1 MNQKARR
8 WNSIKKQLF
17 IGSMLLALVPA
28 TGCKKDKVKVET
40 PPAYHVKF
48 NSNSIEVP
56 STAGQEVTVL
66 IESNSKWKITLS
78 QPADWLDLN
87 KTSGAGNDSLKL
99 KVTKDNVTGQ
109 KRTVTVTAS
118 LTEGQASP
126 GQLVVEQPVFVNN
139 VTISWKKVL
148 GGNGNEY
155 AYSVVTLP
163 DGSHVIAGSTSSN
176 GDGDVGVTRGGID
189 FWVVKFDGNGT
200 LDWQK
205 TFGGNGNDVP
215 TSLAAT
221 PDGGY
226 ALCGYSNSNN
236 GDVAENKGGVDYWIL
251 KLDGTG
257 NIRWKKTLGGS
268 HDDFPNG
275 ITVTTQGVIVVAGYT
290 ASKQTGDVG
299 NNQGSE
305 DYWVVAL
312 ENNNGNTIWKK
323 TMGGNGSEK
332 ARSIIP
338 TTDGGVIIGGDA
350 SSSNNGDVPA
360 TKGNIDFWLV
370 RLTGDGN
377 IVWSKTFGGTGNEA
391 LYALAA
397 GGGNTLVATGITK
410 SNNTGDVGQSKGN
423 EDYWVTR
430 VNSETGALVWQKTLG
445 GNAADYGR
453 SVAVH
458 DNGIVVGGYT
468 QSDNNGDVDNNQGGS
483 DYFILGLN
491 NDGTVAWKK
500 TMGGDSDDQLYGINA
515 SKNGNCIA
523 VGSTY
528 TNNKGDV
535 GANNGG
541 GDFWIVKFSTANN

>member
-1 MNQKARR
+1 
-8 WNSIKKQLF
+8 
-17 IGSMLLALVPA
+17 MLLALVPA

-40 PPAYHVKF
+40 PPSYHVKF

-163 DGSHVIAGSTSSN
+163 DGSHIIAGSTSSN

-312 ENNNGNTIWKK
+312 ENNNGNTIWEK

-350 SSSNNGDVPA
+350 SRSINGVVPA
-360 TKGNIDFWLV
+360 SKGILVFWLV
-370 RLTGDGN
+370 
-377 IVWSKTFGGTGNEA
+377 
-391 LYALAA
+391 
-397 GGGNTLVATGITK
+397 
-410 SNNTGDVGQSKGN
+410 
-423 EDYWVTR
+423 
-430 VNSETGALVWQKTLG
+430 
-445 GNAADYGR
+445 
-453 SVAVH
+453 
-458 DNGIVVGGYT
+458 
-468 QSDNNGDVDNNQGGS
+468 
-483 DYFILGLN
+483 
-491 NDGTVAWKK
+491 
-500 TMGGDSDDQLYGINA
+500 
-515 SKNGNCIA
+515 
-523 VGSTY
+523 
-528 TNNKGDV
+528 
-535 GANNGG
+535 
-541 GDFWIVKFSTANN
+541 